1 MRIPLRVWH
10 RTTGTLYSSSF
21 GGLEAILVLVV
32 LLHVADN
39 TVKAQEQSSPIDLY
53 VKHRY
58 DVFGTTAIAN
68 NETCPTGQCVDDNDS
83 ACQAEQSLH
92 LQGYCEP
99 YAFDNRIL
107 YAGNA
112 TASCQRALETT
123 AACYEAS
130 QNLTTNDDSSATSLQ
145 EHCPFGSTPFGTCQ
159 TTSGGQVMTNLLAWC
174 IQSNV
179 PINDYTI
186 PLAAVYEYE
195 SFQDCVVALTDF
207 SHDRVRTRFR
217 WIVNDPHL
225 CVPAP
230 VLVSSNDDSETTY
243 VKGSMRMYCNSDTL
257 VTHLY
262 TNRNCND
269 DDDDD
274 DDDENAQKYDDN
286 ALGPWREPADQCN
299 PRLLTGA
306 WVRSSCSNEP
316 PQYHCKTLYD
326 TTVGT
331 YVGPT
336 TVAPTTMPK
345 RADTTTIAPLPPSS
359 SASRYAVFLEGW
371 MSVGFFMMLVVH

>member
-1 MRIPLRVWH
+1 MRIPLRVSH
-10 RTTGTLYSSSF
+10 GTTGPLHSSC
-21 GGLEAILVLVV
+21 GRLEAILFLVALV
-32 LLHVADN
+32 HVADN
-39 TVKAQEQSSPIDLY
+39 TVKAQAQSSPIDLY

-68 NETCPTGQCVDDNDS
+68 NETCPTGQCIDDNDS

-112 TASCQRALETT
+112 TASCQRALETS

-130 QNLTTNDDSSATSLQ
+130 QNLTTSDNSSAISLQ
-145 EHCPFGSTPFGTCQ
+145 EHCLSGSTPFGTCQ
-159 TTSGGQVMTNLLAWC
+159 TTSGGQVMTNLPAWC

-186 PLAAVYEYE
+186 PLATVYEYE
-195 SFQDCVVALTDF
+195 SLQDCVVALTDS
-207 SHDRVRTRFR
+207 SHHRVRTRFR

-230 VLVSSNDDSETTY
+230 VLVSSNDNSETTY
-243 VKGSMRMYCNSDTL
+243 VKGSMRRYCNSDTL

-269 DDDDD
+269 DNDS
-274 DDDENAQKYDDN
+274 ENAQKYDDN
-286 ALGPWREPADQCN
+286 ALGPWREPASQCN
-299 PRLLTGA
+299 ARLLTGV
-306 WVRSSCSNEP
+306 WVRSSCSNES
-316 PQYHCKTLYD
+316 PQYYCKTLCD

-336 TVAPTTMPK
+336 TVAPTTMPT
-345 RADTTTIAPLPPSS
+345 RADSTTVAPSPPPS
-359 SASRYAVFLEGW
+359 SASRNAVLLVGW
-371 MSVGFFMMLVVH
+371 MSVGVFMMLVVH